1 MPIII
6 LGSIR
11 SNIHRLEREAFRLHA
26 LGILPGRVQAI
37 RRELNEIC
45 EALDRSSERSDVS
58 LRPTIKAIHVLV
70 HDTLEQM
77 KHGAPPAGSTDCP
90 CTYRPAHFL
99 IK

>member
-1 MPIII
+1 MPII

-11 SNIHRLEREAFRLHA
+11 ANIHRLERETFRLHA
-26 LGILPGRVQAI
+26 MGILPGRVQAI
-37 RRELNEIC
+37 RQELNELC
-45 EALDRSSERSDVS
+45 EALARSSERNDVS
-58 LRPTIKAIHVLV
+58 LHPAIKSIHVLV
-70 HDTLEQM
+70 HDTLEQL